1 MVTVACLCPPNAAG
15 EVRHPTGD
23 EITLREHLDFRAAL
37 TARNTMMLVKT
48 EDPDATVADM
58 LAALT
63 ETYLLVGIESWSLVD
78 AKGKPIEAT
87 KAAIREH
94 LFSRPDIAMG
104 VGNAA
109 DGLYSQA
116 VIAPLVALAS
126 RSSPSTS
133 TDESTSV
140 TKHSSPPRKP
150 SRPSL
155 PSSITSIP
163 TAGTAKTSPSLA
175 GVSNTSQNS
184 A

>member
-15 EVRHPTGD
+15 EVRHPAGD

-37 TARNTMMLVKT
+37 TARNMMMLVKT
-48 EDPDATVADM
+48 EDPDATVADI

-78 AKGKPIEAT
+78 GKNKPIEVT

-94 LFSRPDIAMG
+94 LFSRTDIAME

-116 VIAPLVALAS
+116 VIGPLVALAS
-126 RSSPSTS
+126 KSSPTTP
-133 TDESTSV
+133 TDRSTSV
-140 TKHSSPPRKP
+140 TKPSSSPRKP
-150 SRPSL
+150 SRPS
-155 PSSITSIP
+155 SIASIP
-163 TAGTAKTSPSLA
+163 MAGTAKTSPSLA
-175 GVSNTSQNS
+175 GVSNISQNS